1 MQCSRE
7 NALGADNQQERP
19 VGNTNLR
26 GSWKSTAS
34 SRAVTA
40 TNFLGFSP
48 WGLLSV
54 SLESSETVRQIPPA
68 SWVGKDTVRTA
79 WRHAE
84 GGRNVHSTSRES
96 FPQRLKPF
104 VGQIL
109 AARLKSCPSQFT
121 KLKVSR
127 M

>member
-26 GSWKSTAS
+26 GSWKSTAC

-54 SLESSETVRQIPPA
+54 SLESSETVRQIPTA
-68 SWVGKDTVRTA
+68 VGLEKIQSGLHGDMQRV
-79 WRHAE
+79 AE
-84 GGRNVHSTSRES
+84 MSTPLRKES

-104 VGQIL
+104 VGRI
-109 AARLKSCPSQFT
+109 
-121 KLKVSR
+121 
-127 M
+127 

>member
-1 MQCSRE
+1 MQGSCE

-84 GGRNVHSTSRES
+84 GGRNAHSTSQGKLPSAAKAVRRADLRGTTKVVR
-96 FPQRLKPF
+96 FP
-104 VGQIL
+104 IHN
-109 AARLKSCPSQFT
+109 
-121 KLKVSR
+121 
-127 M
+127 